1 MKRTTLIQELIR
13 KKRYK
18 NYLEI
23 GCQYG
28 MSFLPIW
35 CRRKIAVDPMFKIPN
50 KRKLKWLL
58 KNPTNISNRYFEE
71 TSDSFFEKRRDLLQ
85 RLGHLD
91 IVFVDGLH
99 TFEASLKDVLNSFNY
114 LRQDGII
121 IMHDCFPPHKAASTP
136 AADYDVAAGMGVP
149 GWNGEWCGDTW
160 KSIVYLKKAY
170 GDAIEAYVINTDYGL
185 GVVRMKKK
193 LNPPFTIRQ
202 DVFNEVNR
210 LTYEDLMRDPKAMI
224 DLRDVSYAAQL
235 LREI

>member
-13 KKRYK
+13 KKKYK

-28 MSFLPIW
+28 MSFLPIR
-35 CRRKIAVDPMFKIPN
+35 CRRKIAVDPMFKIPA

-71 TSDSFFEKRRDLLQ
+71 TSDDFFEKRKNVLK
-85 RLGHLD
+85 RLGRLD

-99 TFEASLKDVLNSFNY
+99 TFEASLKDVLNSFHY

-136 AADYDVAAGMGVP
+136 ASDYDAAAGMGVP
-149 GWNGEWCGDTW
+149 NWNGEWCGDTW
-160 KSIVYLKKAY
+160 KSIVYLKKVY
-170 GDAIEAYVINTDYGL
+170 GSSLEAYVINTDYGL
-185 GVVRMKKK
+185 GIVRIRKKID
-193 LNPPFTIRQ
+193 PPFAINQ
-202 DVFNEVNR
+202 AAFDEVNR
-210 LTYEDLMRDPKAMI
+210 LTYEDLMKDPKAMI
-224 DLRDVSYAAQL
+224 DLRDVSYAHQL
-235 LREI
+235 IKDI